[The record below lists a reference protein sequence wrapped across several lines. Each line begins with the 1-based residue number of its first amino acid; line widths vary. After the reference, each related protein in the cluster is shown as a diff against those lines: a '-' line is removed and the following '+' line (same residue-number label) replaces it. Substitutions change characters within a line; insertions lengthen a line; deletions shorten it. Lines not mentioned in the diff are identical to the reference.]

1 MTDPISTKK
10 VYGSA
15 ETFDAA
21 NRNFKKLKRSGNPKF
36 KNLHTWNYNKSV
48 HLLKEIS
55 GKLTRQYKV
64 FKRGAIIYVDFGIN
78 IGSEFSMPHFAVVL
92 NKKDHRFNEK
102 LTVIPLTSV
111 KHQHT
116 IELDNTIRD
125 SSLSYLEESI
135 KESATFIYSILLIID
150 DQNSKNSI
158 NIAEKYLE
166 IIQKEPSIA
175 YLQQYTSNKIKTT
188 PDAYSYAKEHL
199 SKVQGKPVNTISDTI
214 INTYATKENLENITS
229 DTQLIK
235 QIIDMYKRYN
245 KKTYARVE
253 DITTISKNRIRRINY
268 YDPIGKIRVSS
279 ETLDRIEKSLKDFL
293 FK

>member
-10 VYGSA
+10 IHGPA
-15 ETFDAA
+15 ETFDEA

-48 HLLKEIS
+48 HLLKEIG

-102 LTVIPLTSV
+102 LTVIPLTSA

-158 NIAEKYLE
+158 NIAKKYLE

-175 YLQQYTSNKIKTT
+175 YLQQHMSDKIKTIT
-188 PDAYSYAKEHL
+188 DAYSYAKEHL
-199 SKVQGKPVNTISDTI
+199 SKVQDKPVNTISDAI

-229 DTQLIK
+229 DTQLLK
-235 QIIDMYKRYN
+235 QILDMYKKYN

-279 ETLDRIEKSLKDFL
+279 ETLDRIEKSLKNFL